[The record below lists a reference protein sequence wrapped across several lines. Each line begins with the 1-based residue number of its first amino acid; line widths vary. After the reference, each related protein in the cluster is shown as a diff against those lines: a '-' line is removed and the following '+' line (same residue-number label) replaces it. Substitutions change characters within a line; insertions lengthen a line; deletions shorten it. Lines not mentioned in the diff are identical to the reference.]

1 MNFDEIMKKCCICSE
16 NYACLDE
23 VVKYPCECKYIHH
36 KSCLLE
42 WLGYS
47 GSGCPICRKAYTGN
61 YLLQGVYTTDAEL
74 PDFEPF
80 YFHPPV
86 VIDYESINSLDSDSN
101 DGDSLGGIDYTG
113 NPAIPPIAPL
123 QLSEPS
129 YELPTPNVVYQ
140 FTPDTPLN
148 PLTDPDFSLSIDH
161 SFSIPLYINY
171 NQPPVITAPPLSP
184 VQVST
189 TATTA
194 PSSTT
199 TVTTSENTPP
209 ITVQLFNE
217 NFGLNL
223 NNNI

>member
-23 VVKYPCECKYIHH
+23 VIKYPCECKYIHH

-47 GSGCPICRKAYTGN
+47 GSGCPICRKRYTGN
-61 YLLQGVYTTDAEL
+61 YLLQGIYTTDVEL

-86 VIDYESINSLDSDSN
+86 TIDYESIDSDDTES
-101 DGDSLGGIDYTG
+101 DDDSLVEVDYTG
-113 NPAIPPIAPL
+113 NPPLELSDPP
-123 QLSEPS
+123 
-129 YELPTPNVVYQ
+129 YQ
-140 FTPDTPLN
+140 FTPDTPFN
-148 PLTDPDFSLSIDH
+148 PLTDPEFSLNIDH

-171 NQPPVITAPPLSP
+171 NQAP
-184 VQVST
+184 T
-189 TATTA
+189 TTTTVT
-194 PSSTT
+194 TT
-199 TVTTSENTPP
+199 TVTTSESAPP

>member
-23 VVKYPCECKYIHH
+23 VIKYPCECKYIHH

-61 YLLQGVYTTDAEL
+61 YLLQGVYTTDVEL

-86 VIDYESINSLDSDSN
+86 VIDYESINSLDSDSD
-101 DGDSLGGIDYTG
+101 DGDSLVGVDYTG
-113 NPAIPPIAPL
+113 NLTIPPVAPL
-123 QLSEPS
+123 QLSEPP
-129 YELPTPNVVYQ
+129 YELPIPHMEHQ

-171 NQPPVITAPPLSP
+171 NQPPVTTAPPLSP
-184 VQVST
+184 VQV
-189 TATTA
+189 TTA

-199 TVTTSENTPP
+199 TVTTSESAPP